1 MGGGREDDGI
11 PAVQKTNANP
21 PGFQTALFSPFPRRP
36 ARRVGTAE
44 RALVGFADASA
55 PEPLGRAR
63 GAMAAAVAY
72 HERDFDYDEHVAE
85 VLATRPAPGSEAR
98 DAEPAPGDDA
108 SARTPEAQRSA
119 WDRFHA
125 AHARGAFFKPRRYLL
140 AAFPALAAAP
150 AGATST
156 VLELGCGSG
165 SACVPVL
172 AANPTARVL
181 ACDCAPE
188 AVACA
193 ARRVAAAAEDA
204 PGSFASRFAAF
215 PCDPCVDDLA
225 ASVARAAES
234 AGWWRSSS
242 APPGSGGD
250 AFPVDAAM
258 MIFVLSAVPP
268 GAATARFLRA
278 VRDAL
283 RPGARVFFRDYAR
296 YDLPMLRFRAGLL
309 DASGGPGGGASRR
322 REEEST
328 TFARGDGTLATFRSK
343 EEVVEMFENAGF
355 EMAEG
360 SEAVRYCC
368 VRNTNRKKGVEM
380 RRVFV
385 HGEFVRP
392 A

>member
-1 MGGGREDDGI
+1 
-11 PAVQKTNANP
+11 
-21 PGFQTALFSPFPRRP
+21 
-36 ARRVGTAE
+36 
-44 RALVGFADASA
+44 
-55 PEPLGRAR
+55 
-63 GAMAAAVAY
+63 
-72 HERDFDYDEHVAE
+72 
-85 VLATRPAPGSEAR
+85 
-98 DAEPAPGDDA
+98 
-108 SARTPEAQRSA
+108 
-119 WDRFHA
+119 
-125 AHARGAFFKPRRYLL
+125 
-140 AAFPALAAAP
+140 
-150 AGATST
+150 
-156 VLELGCGSG
+156 
-165 SACVPVL
+165 VL

-193 ARRVAAAAEDA
+193 ARRVAAAEDA

-225 ASVARAAES
+225 ASIARAAES

-242 APPGSGGD
+242 APSGSGGVV
-250 AFPVDAAM
+250 FPVDAAM

-309 DASGGPGGGASRR
+309 ESAPGGASRS
-322 REEEST
+322 REEES

-343 EEVVEMFENAGF
+343 EEVVEMFKNAGF
-355 EMAEG
+355 EKVEG

-380 RRVFV
+380 RRVFI
-385 HGEFVRP
+385 HGEFV
-392 A
+392 AA

>member
-1 MGGGREDDGI
+1 M
-11 PAVQKTNANP
+11 
-21 PGFQTALFSPFPRRP
+21 
-36 ARRVGTAE
+36 
-44 RALVGFADASA
+44 GFADDSA

-85 VLATRPAPGSEAR
+85 VLSTRPAPGSEAR

-225 ASVARAAES
+225 ASIARAAES